1 MKNPI
6 SYLAYWAKIHP
17 EKAAIQNTVSRFS
30 YRDLFDRVCRIS
42 AKLKARG
49 VKPQQKVL
57 LSMSEDH
64 FRWIFSLA
72 LLHAGVTVISHVSF
86 KPSDSKDDKSY
97 EWIVSDKSM
106 DIGENKNLILIDHI
120 WLSSVKDSL
129 LDLNFYE
136 YTDNDLIAIFTT
148 SGTTGQAKKV
158 AWHLDHLEQRA
169 KSEIFNTG
177 AGGKITTMNSTS
189 NLGFYVGFSCFVF
202 GETLFTQACNEEV
215 IDLVIKNNIKT
226 IHGSPAQISSLINTL
241 IEKSPTDLIGRVDKV
256 ITAGSIASQ
265 SLLENIHKYFGA
277 PLFSDYGSTETG
289 FACRALVT
297 SSGDLNLIG
306 TPAPEVLIQTV
317 DDKGNELSFDEIGKV
332 RIKTPYMVNNYLNN
346 TQETD
351 IFFSD
356 GWFYPG
362 DYGSINHQGEL
373 TISGRW
379 SEIINL
385 GGVKINQFLLDL
397 FFLKYPGVKDAGV
410 FTHENEIGLE
420 ELIVA
425 IVSDE
430 PLDIDTLKEKLI
442 KEHGSAFC
450 PKRFFRA
457 LQIPR
462 NTNGKVKR
470 EELAKEI
477 LNMKKITN

>member
-1 MKNPI
+1 VKNPI

-30 YRDLFDRVCRIS
+30 YCDLFDRVCRIS

-49 VKPQQKVL
+49 VKPQQKVV
-57 LSMSEDH
+57 LSMCEDH

-72 LLHAGVTVISHVSF
+72 LLHAGVTLISYESF
-86 KPSDSKDDKSY
+86 NPSDYKDDESY
-97 EWIVSDKSM
+97 EWIVSDKTIA
-106 DIGENKNLILIDHI
+106 IGEDENLILIDHA
-120 WLSSVKDSL
+120 WLLSVKDSL

-148 SGTTGQAKKV
+148 SGSTGQAKKV
-158 AWHLDHLEQRA
+158 AWHLNHLELRA

-177 AGGKITTMNSTS
+177 ASGKITTMSS
-189 NLGFYVGFSCFVF
+189 AGNLGFYVGFSCFVF
-202 GETLFTQACNEEV
+202 GETLFTQASNEE
-215 IDLVIKNNIKT
+215 IIELVIKNDIKT
-226 IHGSPAQISSLINTL
+226 IHGSPAQISSLIKTL
-241 IEKSPTDLIGRVDKV
+241 IEKSPNDLMGRIDKI
-256 ITAGSIASQ
+256 ITAGSIASK

-277 PLFSDYGSTETG
+277 SLFSDYGSTETG
-289 FACRALVT
+289 FACRSLVT
-297 SSGDLNLIG
+297 SFADLNVIG
-306 TPAPEVLIQTV
+306 IPAPEVLIQAV

-332 RIKTPYMVNNYLNN
+332 RIKTPYMVNSYLNN
-346 TQETD
+346 KQESD

-362 DYGSINHQGEL
+362 DLGSINRQGEL
-373 TISGRW
+373 TINGRW
-379 SEIINL
+379 SEVINL
-385 GGVKINQFLLDL
+385 GGVKINKFLLDL
-397 FFLKYPGVKDAGV
+397 FFLKYPGVRDAAV
-410 FTHENEIGLE
+410 FTHENEIGLD

-430 PLDIDTLKEKLI
+430 KLDIDTLIEKLI

-457 LQIPR
+457 HQIPR
-462 NTNGKVKR
+462 NTNGKVMR
-470 EELAKEI
+470 EELAKGI
-477 LNMKKITN
+477 INMGKY